1 SGVELLPI
9 APRSVTPPPCHRRVQ
24 SIEAVRDAPAL
35 RAGIVLAN
43 QVSDFAILKPTRRS
57 AGSEHGHEARHT
69 PPLERSRRGLAV
81 DRAAPTAA
89 PGGLAPDSVDT
100 GLASYYADAFNGR
113 PTASGEIFD
122 MRDMTAAHRTLPF
135 GTRLRVTNM
144 DNGRRAIVRV
154 NDRGPFVE
162 GRVIDLSLGAA
173 RELRMIGS

>member
-1 SGVELLPI
+1 
-9 APRSVTPPPCHRRVQ
+9 
-24 SIEAVRDAPAL
+24 
-35 RAGIVLAN
+35 
-43 QVSDFAILKPTRRS
+43 
-57 AGSEHGHEARHT
+57 
-69 PPLERSRRGLAV
+69 
-81 DRAAPTAA
+81 
-89 PGGLAPDSVDT
+89 
-100 GLASYYADAFNGR
+100 GLASCYADAFNGR

-173 RELRMIGS
+173 RELRMIGSGVGPVRLEILPRMARIVRRRPAPAPYERYALKLGPRPYRGGGGKGGPPFLSPPPGGPRRVP